1 MQTLEL
7 KIPPPAITA
16 LIAAAMWGISLF
28 APSLEVPGLIR
39 AVVALALATTGIGI
53 SVAGVISFRRAK
65 TTVNPM
71 KPEATSALVTSGI
84 YRLSRNPMYVGIV
97 LTLIAWTVYLSS
109 VWTLSGPLAFVL
121 YITRFQ
127 IIPEERAL
135 ATMFGA
141 TFAEYRSA
149 VRRWL

>member
-53 SVAGVISFRRAK
+53 SVAGVISFQRAK

-97 LTLIAWTVYLSS
+97 LTLIAWAVYLSS